1 MAAPIPYEIRVKI
14 VDRMRSDGSI
24 KELAEEFGY
33 SVAGVRKI
41 WKQYQSE
48 GEACFQTKYSN
59 CGRIP
64 VYGKAVRRL
73 VNCIRDNQQG
83 ANYVSSKLLSKY
95 PESPSPHPRTL
106 QRWWV
111 KEESNRSKGRI
122 TDKEKKLGLMKSTR
136 LGK

>member
-14 VDRMRSDGSI
+14 VDRMRSNGSI
-24 KELAEEFGY
+24 KELAEEFDY
-33 SVAGVRKI
+33 SIAGVRKI
-41 WKQYQSE
+41 WKQFQRN
-48 GEACFQTKYSN
+48 GESALHTQYSN
-59 CGRIP
+59 CGRTP
-64 VYGKAVRRL
+64 VYGKEVREL

-83 ANYVSSKLLSKY
+83 ANYVSSKIHSKH
-95 PESPSPHPRTL
+95 PDSPNPHPRTL

-122 TDKEKKLGLMKSTR
+122 SDEEKKLGLTNRIK